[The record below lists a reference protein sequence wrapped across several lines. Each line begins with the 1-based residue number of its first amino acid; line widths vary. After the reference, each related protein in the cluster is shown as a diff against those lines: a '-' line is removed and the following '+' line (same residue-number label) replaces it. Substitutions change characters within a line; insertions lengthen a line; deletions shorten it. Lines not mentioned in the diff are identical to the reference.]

1 MVFYKSGSL
10 LPCIITHSMIDAFSM
25 FGADNAVVDQI
36 YVVTTIVVAIVY
48 CIYLGRIKEDAIK
61 NENGSIPDSGIH
73 TDIGDKGGDK

>member
-1 MVFYKSGSL
+1 M
-10 LPCIITHSMIDAFSM
+10 
-25 FGADNAVVDQI
+25 
-36 YVVTTIVVAIVY
+36 TIVVAIAY

>member
-1 MVFYKSGSL
+1 
-10 LPCIITHSMIDAFSM
+10 MIDAFSM

>member
-1 MVFYKSGSL
+1 MQ
-10 LPCIITHSMIDAFSM
+10 A
-25 FGADNAVVDQI
+25 VDQI

-48 CIYLGRIKEDAIK
+48 CIYLGRIKRMPLN

>member
-1 MVFYKSGSL
+1 
-10 LPCIITHSMIDAFSM
+10 M

-61 NENGSIPDSGIH
+61 
-73 TDIGDKGGDK
+73 K